1 MEQNKDASG
10 GLFDHLRQKYKVTSG
25 KDLSA
30 KIGLSVFVISRV
42 ANNQNRLTDG
52 HLATISQKTGIS
64 IKKLAQLVA
73 TAPVESPNTTKDGIE
88 VKAGQVW
95 RDLDYRMGG
104 RLRSIVAVVDGK
116 AVMCGLGTCDLR
128 TTKVSI
134 SRMDKASKRWELVSE
149 VAA

>member
-1 MEQNKDASG
+1 MEQKKDASG

-25 KDLSA
+25 KDLAA

-64 IKKLAQLVA
+64 IKKLVELVA
-73 TAPVESPNTTKDGIE
+73 TAPESNPSLTKDGIE
-88 VKAGQVW
+88 VKVGQVW
-95 RDLDYRMGG
+95 RDLDYRMGR
-104 RLRSIVAVVDGK
+104 RLRDVVDVVDGK
-116 AVMCGLGTCDLR
+116 AIMATHLAGSNR